1 MGFYLNKVNTT
12 PLIATSM
19 MMMMMR
25 LLAFCFLFSI
35 GSHTQA
41 LASGPDTCNCQY
53 EDEERHLTCEVQA
66 DSSRIPYLEAYSRA
80 TTLTVIGIFDEVDIA
95 VQYAE
100 TITRL
105 VLEPEW
111 LENEVCSSDSF
122 TLADYALFSS
132 SLRALEVAGCYGAV
146 SFEGAPAFVAL
157 EEMDFGEYA
166 EVATDGYASFP
177 VLRRLQF
184 RGRFD
189 FDLSVI
195 PASLQKLDLSNN
207 EITKID
213 FNKLGVG
220 SQLEI
225 DLSLNGL
232 DTFNLT
238 TLEQCSR
245 VKVLYLD
252 HNLIDESTLIGSF
265 KNFTNLQTLSLRN
278 NEFNEFDF
286 SVLPESLQVL
296 DLSENNVVDI
306 DFNKLG
312 DGSGL
317 EIDLRLNEFTEL
329 DLKALEPCGRLK
341 SLNLGENSLGKSWLN
356 GSFRNFINL
365 EKLSM
370 RECKIKEFDLSVLP
384 ESLQFLDLNHNEIS
398 EIDFNRL
405 GDGSRLKI
413 DLSENLFV
421 KLELTKLEQCSRVK
435 ALNLGTNK
443 IKESSINGSFKNF
456 IKLETLSLETN
467 DFTEF
472 DYSVLPDSLQNL
484 DHGDNSL
491 KGRLSFRSSS
501 LSFESKL
508 KFERLNLETL
518 SLKAN
523 EIEEVDF
530 SSLLESLRVC
540 DLSRNRIENVDFSQ
554 MQHLVRLQT
563 LNLAQNK
570 LETFSFDGIGKLSS
584 LENLLLRGNRISAFD
599 ADATDLA
606 SLKNLKTLDLSKNH
620 LKRFNFAI
628 LPTSFSKLNL
638 DYNSLGKLDLEPLV
652 TRDWSQVVLG
662 NRNLQ
667 GSLNCSCKVLSDT
680 YRIVSASGAA
690 KRELRFHC
698 DEGSDVRFEPA
709 TVSSY
714 VHNREFPYECDEYDF
729 TSSGVG
735 SHSSSLFLNFFFGI
749 LFCLLR

>member
-35 GSHTQA
+35 GSRTQA
-41 LASGPDTCNCQY
+41 LASGPDTNGCQY

-80 TTLTVIGIFDEVDIA
+80 TTLTVEGIFDEVDIA

-105 VLEPEW
+105 VLYPEW
-111 LENEVCSSDSF
+111 LENGVCSSDSF

-132 SLRALEVAGCYGAV
+132 SLRALEVAGCYGTV

-177 VLRRLQF
+177 VLRRLKLE
-184 RGRFD
+184 GRTD

-195 PASLQKLDLSNN
+195 PESLQKLDLSSN

-225 DLSLNGL
+225 DWSYNDIENL
-232 DTFNLT
+232 NLT

-245 VKVLYLD
+245 VMSL
-252 HNLIDESTLIGSF
+252 NLESNYIDEKSLKGSF
-265 KNFTNLQTLSLRN
+265 KNFTNLAILSLREN
-278 NEFNEFDF
+278 DFSKFDF
-286 SVLPESLQVL
+286 STLPESLRVFDVSYNNFKKF
-296 DLSENNVVDI
+296 DLSSLPVT
-306 DFNKLG
+306 L
-312 DGSGL
+312 
-317 EIDLRLNEFTEL
+317 TEL
-329 DLKALEPCGRLK
+329 DVSYNK
-341 SLNLGENSLGKSWLN
+341 
-356 GSFRNFINL
+356 I
-365 EKLSM
+365 EKLNFTQLEHLV
-370 RECKIKEFDLSVLP
+370 RLRT
-384 ESLQFLDLNHNEIS
+384 LDLTLNDIEENFSFEGV
-398 EIDFNRL
+398 N
-405 GDGSRLKI
+405 K
-413 DLSENLFV
+413 LS
-421 KLELTKLEQCSRVK
+421 S
-435 ALNLGTNK
+435 
-443 IKESSINGSFKNF
+443 
-456 IKLETLSLETN
+456 LETLLMGGN
-467 DFTEF
+467 G
-472 DYSVLPDSLQNL
+472 V
-484 DHGDNSL
+484 
-491 KGRLSFRSSS
+491 K
-501 LSFESKL
+501 
-508 KFERLNLETL
+508 
-518 SLKAN
+518 
-523 EIEEVDF
+523 EVDF
-530 SSLLESLRVC
+530 SYLPKSLRV
-540 DLSRNRIENVDFSQ
+540 LGTSYNLINKTDFSQ
-554 MQHLVRLQT
+554 LQHLVGLQT
-563 LNLAQNK
+563 LDFSQNK

-638 DYNSLGKLDLEPLV
+638 DYNSLVNLDLEPLV

-714 VHNREFPYECDEYDF
+714 VHNREFPDECDEYDF

>member
-35 GSHTQA
+35 GSRTQA
-41 LASGPDTCNCQY
+41 LASGPDTNGCQY

-122 TLADYALFSS
+122 KLADYALFSS

-177 VLRRLQF
+177 VLRRLKLE
-184 RGRFD
+184 GLTD

-195 PASLQKLDLSNN
+195 PESLQKLDLSSN

-225 DLSLNGL
+225 DWSYNDIENL
-232 DTFNLT
+232 DLT

-245 VKVLYLD
+245 VMSL
-252 HNLIDESTLIGSF
+252 NLEFNSIDEKSLKGSF
-265 KNFTNLQTLSLRN
+265 KNFTNLAILSLREN
-278 NEFNEFDF
+278 DFSKFDF
-286 SVLPESLQVL
+286 STLPESLRVFDVSYNNFKKF
-296 DLSENNVVDI
+296 DLSSLPVT
-306 DFNKLG
+306 L
-312 DGSGL
+312 
-317 EIDLRLNEFTEL
+317 TEL
-329 DLKALEPCGRLK
+329 DVSYNKIEKLNFTQLEHLVRLRTLDLTLNDIEENFSFEGVNKLSSLETLLMGGNGVKEVDFSYLPK
-341 SLNLGENSLGKSWLN
+341 SLRVLGTSYNLINKTDFSQLQHLVGLQTLDFSRNKLETLANF
-356 GSFRNFINL
+356 SF
-365 EKLSM
+365 
-370 RECKIKEFDLSVLP
+370 LP
-384 ESLQFLDLNHNEIS
+384 ESLLHL
-398 EIDFNRL
+398 
-405 GDGSRLKI
+405 
-413 DLSENLFV
+413 
-421 KLELTKLEQCSRVK
+421 
-435 ALNLGTNK
+435 
-443 IKESSINGSFKNF
+443 
-456 IKLETLSLETN
+456 
-467 DFTEF
+467 
-472 DYSVLPDSLQNL
+472 
-484 DHGDNSL
+484 
-491 KGRLSFRSSS
+491 
-501 LSFESKL
+501 
-508 KFERLNLETL
+508 
-518 SLKAN
+518 
-523 EIEEVDF
+523 
-530 SSLLESLRVC
+530 

-638 DYNSLGKLDLEPLV
+638 YYNSLGKLDLEPLV
-652 TRDWSQVVLG
+652 TRDWSEVVLG

-667 GSLNCSCKVLSDT
+667 GGFDCSCKVLSDT
-680 YRIVSASGAA
+680 YKIVSASGAS

-698 DEGSDVRFEPA
+698 DEISDVRFEPA

-714 VHNREFPYECDEYDF
+714 VHNREFPGQCDHYF
-729 TSSGVG
+729 TAATTTTTTAAATTTATTATT
-735 SHSSSLFLNFFFGI
+735 NKQTNKQTTNKQTTNKQTNKQT
-749 LFCLLR
+749 